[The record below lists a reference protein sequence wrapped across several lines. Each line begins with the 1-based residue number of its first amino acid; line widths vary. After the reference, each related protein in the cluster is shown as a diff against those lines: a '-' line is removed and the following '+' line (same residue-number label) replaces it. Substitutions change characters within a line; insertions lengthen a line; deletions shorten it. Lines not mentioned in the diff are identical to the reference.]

1 MKSKLAVV
9 AGALTGA
16 AFLGLG
22 IYHSDA
28 SQAEPK
34 LSTDVIKTMVS
45 DQYPGTITDIELEKN
60 FDKTFYEV
68 EVENEDREY
77 DLKLDANT
85 GEVLKIRE
93 KDTSNKVSVTE
104 KKAEDSTKATED
116 NEEQKNK
123 KEKQNTQED
132 KQVRNSEEQK
142 KDDKQPAKKD
152 KSNQSN
158 GLIGMEK
165 AEKIALDAFAG
176 TIVSMELDEDDDRM
190 IYEIEIEN
198 GEDEA
203 DVDIDA
209 YTGEV
214 LGLSIDRDN

>member
-1 MKSKLAVV
+1 MKSKIAVV

-16 AFLGLG
+16 TFLGLG

-28 SQAEPK
+28 SQTEPK
-34 LSTDVIKTMVS
+34 ISTDDIKTMVA

-60 FDKTFYEV
+60 FDKIFYEV
-68 EVENEDREY
+68 EVENENREY

-93 KDTSNKVSVTE
+93 KDTSDKESVSE
-104 KKAEDSTKATED
+104 KKTEASDGDKEKQESTKEQQHAQENKQAHD
-116 NEEQKNK
+116 SKEQKN
-123 KEKQNTQED
+123 
-132 KQVRNSEEQK
+132 
-142 KDDKQPAKKD
+142 DDKQPVEKEKN
-152 KSNQSN
+152 KQSN
-158 GLIGMEK
+158 GLIGMKK

>member
-1 MKSKLAVV
+1 MKSKIAVV

-16 AFLGLG
+16 TFLGLG

-28 SQAEPK
+28 SQTEPK
-34 LSTDVIKTMVS
+34 ISTDDIKTMVA

-60 FDKTFYEV
+60 FDKIFYEV
-68 EVENEDREY
+68 EVENENREY

-93 KDTSNKVSVTE
+93 KDPSDKESVSE
-104 KKAEDSTKATED
+104 KKTEASDGDKEKQESTKEQQHAQENKQAHD
-116 NEEQKNK
+116 SKEQKN
-123 KEKQNTQED
+123 
-132 KQVRNSEEQK
+132 
-142 KDDKQPAKKD
+142 DDKQPVEKEKN
-152 KSNQSN
+152 KQSN
-158 GLIGMEK
+158 GLIGMKK

>member
-1 MKSKLAVV
+1 MKSKIAVV

-16 AFLGLG
+16 TFLGLG

-28 SQAEPK
+28 SQTEPK
-34 LSTDVIKTMVS
+34 ISTDDIKTMVA

-60 FDKTFYEV
+60 FDKIFYEV
-68 EVENEDREY
+68 EVENENREY

-93 KDTSNKVSVTE
+93 KDTSDKESVSE
-104 KKAEDSTKATED
+104 KKTEASDGDKEKQESTKEQQHAQENKQAHD
-116 NEEQKNK
+116 SKEQKN
-123 KEKQNTQED
+123 
-132 KQVRNSEEQK
+132 
-142 KDDKQPAKKD
+142 DDKQPVEKGKN
-152 KSNQSN
+152 KQSN

-176 TIVSMELDEDDDRM
+176 TIVSMELDEGDDRM

>member
-1 MKSKLAVV
+1 MKSKIAVV

-28 SQAEPK
+28 SQTEPK
-34 LSTDVIKTMVS
+34 ISTDDIKTMVA

-60 FDKTFYEV
+60 FDKIFYEV
-68 EVENEDREY
+68 EVENENREY

-93 KDTSNKVSVTE
+93 KDTSDKESVSE
-104 KKAEDSTKATED
+104 KKTEASDGDKEKQESTKEQQHAQENKQAHD
-116 NEEQKNK
+116 SKEQKN
-123 KEKQNTQED
+123 
-132 KQVRNSEEQK
+132 
-142 KDDKQPAKKD
+142 DDKQPVEKEKN
-152 KSNQSN
+152 KQSN
-158 GLIGMEK
+158 GLIGMKK

>member
-1 MKSKLAVV
+1 MKSKIAVV

-16 AFLGLG
+16 TFLGLG

-28 SQAEPK
+28 SQTEPK
-34 LSTDVIKTMVS
+34 ISTDDIKTMVA

-60 FDKTFYEV
+60 FDKIFYEV
-68 EVENEDREY
+68 EVENENREY

-93 KDTSNKVSVTE
+93 KDTSDKESVSE
-104 KKAEDSTKATED
+104 KKTEASDGDKEKQESTKEQQHAQENKQAHD
-116 NEEQKNK
+116 SKEQKN
-123 KEKQNTQED
+123 
-132 KQVRNSEEQK
+132 
-142 KDDKQPAKKD
+142 DDKQPVEKGKN
-152 KSNQSN
+152 KQSN

>member
-1 MKSKLAVV
+1 MKSKIAVV

-16 AFLGLG
+16 TFLGLG

-28 SQAEPK
+28 SQTEPK
-34 LSTDVIKTMVS
+34 ISTDDIKTMVA

-60 FDKTFYEV
+60 FDKIFYEV
-68 EVENEDREY
+68 EVENENREY

-93 KDTSNKVSVTE
+93 KDTSDKESVSE
-104 KKAEDSTKATED
+104 KKTEASDGDKEKQESTKEQQHAQENKQAHD
-116 NEEQKNK
+116 SKEQKN
-123 KEKQNTQED
+123 
-132 KQVRNSEEQK
+132 
-142 KDDKQPAKKD
+142 DDKQPVEKEKN
-152 KSNQSN
+152 KQSN
-158 GLIGMEK
+158 GLIGMKK
-165 AEKIALDAFAG
+165 AEKKALDAFAG

>member
-1 MKSKLAVV
+1 MKSKIAVV

-28 SQAEPK
+28 SQTEPK
-34 LSTDVIKTMVS
+34 ISTDDIKTMVA

-60 FDKTFYEV
+60 FDKIFYEV
-68 EVENEDREY
+68 EVENENREY

-93 KDTSNKVSVTE
+93 KDTSDKESVSE
-104 KKAEDSTKATED
+104 KKTEASDGDKEKQESTKEQQHAQENKQAHD
-116 NEEQKNK
+116 SKEQKN
-123 KEKQNTQED
+123 
-132 KQVRNSEEQK
+132 
-142 KDDKQPAKKD
+142 DDKQPVEKEKN
-152 KSNQSN
+152 KQPN
-158 GLIGMEK
+158 GLIGMKK

>member
-1 MKSKLAVV
+1 MKSKIAVV

-28 SQAEPK
+28 SQTEPK
-34 LSTDVIKTMVS
+34 ISTDDIKTMVA

-60 FDKTFYEV
+60 FDKIFYEV
-68 EVENEDREY
+68 EVENENREY

-93 KDTSNKVSVTE
+93 KDTSDKESVSE
-104 KKAEDSTKATED
+104 KKTEASDGDKEKQESTKEQQHAQENKQAHD
-116 NEEQKNK
+116 SKEQKN
-123 KEKQNTQED
+123 
-132 KQVRNSEEQK
+132 
-142 KDDKQPAKKD
+142 DDKQPVEKGKN
-152 KSNQSN
+152 KQSN
-158 GLIGMEK
+158 GLIGMKK

>member
-1 MKSKLAVV
+1 
-9 AGALTGA
+9 
-16 AFLGLG
+16 
-22 IYHSDA
+22 
-28 SQAEPK
+28 
-34 LSTDVIKTMVS
+34 
-45 DQYPGTITDIELEKN
+45 
-60 FDKTFYEV
+60 
-68 EVENEDREY
+68 VENKNREY

-93 KDTSNKVSVTE
+93 KDTSDKESVSE
-104 KKAEDSTKATED
+104 KKTEASDGDKEKQESTKEQQHAQENKQAHD
-116 NEEQKNK
+116 SKEQKN
-123 KEKQNTQED
+123 
-132 KQVRNSEEQK
+132 
-142 KDDKQPAKKD
+142 DDKQPVEKEKN
-152 KSNQSN
+152 KQSN
-158 GLIGMEK
+158 GLIGMKK

>member
-1 MKSKLAVV
+1 
-9 AGALTGA
+9 
-16 AFLGLG
+16 
-22 IYHSDA
+22 
-28 SQAEPK
+28 
-34 LSTDVIKTMVS
+34 
-45 DQYPGTITDIELEKN
+45 
-60 FDKTFYEV
+60 
-68 EVENEDREY
+68 VENENREY

-93 KDTSNKVSVTE
+93 KDTSDKESVSE
-104 KKAEDSTKATED
+104 KKTEASDRDKEKQESTKEQQHAQENKQARD
-116 NEEQKNK
+116 SNEQKN
-123 KEKQNTQED
+123 
-132 KQVRNSEEQK
+132 
-142 KDDKQPAKKD
+142 DDKQPVEKGKN
-152 KSNQSN
+152 KQSN